1 MSTGALTIGRRSVG
15 MRGRHTNRRALRLS
29 RGWLTWRWGLVRVL
43 GEPEEIT
50 PEYLK
55 CCFVLVLID
64 LARAI
69 CWLISQG
76 FDPIATIDEQMERG
90 ERLWH
95 NS

>member
-1 MSTGALTIGRRSVG
+1 MGKAYKSLGFAAVP
-15 MRGRHTNRRALRLS
+15 
-29 RGWLTWRWGLVRVL
+29 WLAHLEMGLVRVL

-50 PEYLK
+50 LEYLK
-55 CCFVLVLID
+55 CCFVVVLID